1 MSKVGVKG
9 EKMAKL
15 DFILQIILKW
25 YKKNNFIHNIILKPI
40 KNTEISGD
48 TGWYVRNHTKL
59 FCVTYENKQ
68 YCAIGIT
75 FSERYNVCYNNL

>member
-48 TGWYVRNHTKL
+48 KMMIREKPHEIVLRNVWKQAVLCHWYYFLWKIQRVL
-59 FCVTYENKQ
+59 
-68 YCAIGIT
+68 
-75 FSERYNVCYNNL
+75 